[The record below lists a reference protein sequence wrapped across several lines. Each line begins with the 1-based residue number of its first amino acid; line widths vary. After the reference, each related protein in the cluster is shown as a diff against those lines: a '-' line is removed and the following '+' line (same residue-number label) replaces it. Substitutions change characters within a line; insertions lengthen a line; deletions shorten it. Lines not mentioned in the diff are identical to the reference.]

1 MVSTFIQLLYHVIVQ
16 TNSRTVAAE
25 GPEGVWEL
33 NTVCG
38 GDAGAQLRDDRDN
51 CISKFSFD
59 SAGLP
64 SVMRICMQNLHD
76 FIYSCLIHVSLC
88 RDDINCV

>member
-1 MVSTFIQLLYHVIVQ
+1 MVQ
-16 TNSRTVAAE
+16 TNSKTVAAE

-38 GDAGAQLRDDRDN
+38 SDAGAQLRDDRDN

-59 SAGLP
+59 SAGLKRLP
-64 SVMRICMQNLHD
+64 SVLRICIQNLHD
-76 FIYSCLIHVSLC
+76 LIYSCLINVSLC

>member
-33 NTVCG
+33 NTVCD
-38 GDAGAQLRDDRDN
+38 GDAGAQLRDAFLNSALTQQDWRDYQ
-51 CISKFSFD
+51 
-59 SAGLP
+59 
-64 SVMRICMQNLHD
+64 V
-76 FIYSCLIHVSLC
+76 
-88 RDDINCV
+88 